1 MRNAALVIAL
11 AAAMLA
17 ACERQP
23 GQPTAAAP
31 ADGQPTP
38 AAGWTAAQ
46 SHAILA
52 KTETLRLA
60 PDTSHWTAGER
71 AAAAKLIEVGK
82 IFQDVYEAQR
92 HPQALAARAKLK
104 PGSDEARLYR
114 LSQGPI
120 ATTLDNRRVPF
131 LPVAT
136 PPPGKNVYPAD
147 LTAQDYEAYLA
158 AHADERAALSHLRSV
173 VRRADKASL
182 DRDIAKLR
190 EYPVLQSNHPGLL
203 ERLERLAASPDRAIL
218 YAAPYSLAYADE
230 MVRASRLLHDAAAAV
245 AGDDEEFAGYL
256 RNRARDLLSDD
267 YESGDAAWI
276 TGRFKNLNAQIG
288 AYETYDDELSGTRA
302 FYALNLLSRR
312 TADSDALLAGMKGIQ
327 AVEDGLPY
335 GRRKRVREDI
345 PVGVYDVVADFG
357 QSRGAN
363 TATILPNEAYLARRY
378 GRTILL
384 RANIMR
390 SPEIFGGNQSAWG
403 AVMEPAFVGHLT
415 ADSQFNRT
423 LWHEVGHY
431 LGVDRTSD
439 GRDLDVALG
448 ADGNLFEEMKADLV
462 SLFAGKQL
470 RANGYFTDDQLR
482 SHYASGVYRTLQ
494 NVRPRREQPYQS
506 MQLMQFNWFL
516 DKGVLKFD
524 PATGRLGIDDSR
536 YRPAVEGLLRE
547 VLAIQ
552 DAGDAGRADAF
563 VKRWSAWDEALH
575 GRIAKAMQDQ
585 QRYRFRI
592 VTYAAL
598 GE

>member
-1 MRNAALVIAL
+1 MRDAAFAIALIAAALTACDRPADRPNAATPVDA
-11 AAAMLA
+11 
-17 ACERQP
+17 QP
-23 GQPTAAAP
+23 AS
-31 ADGQPTP
+31 ADG
-38 AAGWTAAQ
+38 WTDAQ
-46 SHAILA
+46 SRAILD

-60 PDTSHWTAGER
+60 PDTRHWTAGER
-71 AAAAKLIEVGK
+71 SAAAKLIEVGK

-92 HPQALAARAKLK
+92 HPQALAARATLS
-104 PGSDEARLYR
+104 PNSDAAKLYR

-120 ATTLDNRRVPF
+120 VTTLDNRRVPF

-136 PPPGKNVYPAD
+136 PAPGKNVYPLD
-147 LTAQDYEAYLA
+147 LTKQEYETYLG
-158 AHADERAALSHLRSV
+158 AHPDERAALTHLRSV

-190 EYPVLQSNHPGLL
+190 QYPVLDANHPGLL
-203 ERLERLAASPDRAIL
+203 ERLETLAERPDRAVL
-218 YAAPYSLAYADE
+218 YAAPYSVAYADE
-230 MVRASRLLHDAAAAV
+230 MIRASRLLHDAAAVV
-245 AGDDEEFAGYL
+245 ADDDEEFAGYL

-276 TGRFKNLNAQIG
+276 TGRFKNVNAQIG

-302 FYALNLLSRR
+302 FYALNVLSRR
-312 TADSDALLAGMKGIQ
+312 KADSDALLTGLKGIQ
-327 AVEDGLPY
+327 AVEDSLPY
-335 GRRKRVREDI
+335 DRRKRVREDI

-384 RANIMR
+384 RVNIMR

-403 AVMEPAFVGHLT
+403 AVVEPSFASHLT

-431 LGVDRTSD
+431 LGVAQTKD

-462 SLFAGKQL
+462 SLFAGDQL
-470 RANGYFTDDQLR
+470 RANGYFSGDQLR
-482 SHYASGVYRTLQ
+482 SHYASGVYRMLQ
-494 NVRPRREQPYQS
+494 NVRPRREQPYQT

-516 DKGVLKFD
+516 DKGAIKFD
-524 PATGRLGIDDSR
+524 PATGRLAIDYDR

-547 VLAIQ
+547 VLSIQ
-552 DAGDAGRADAF
+552 DAGDARRGDAF
-563 VKRWSAWDEALH
+563 VKRWTAWDEALH
-575 GRIAKAMQDQ
+575 GRIAKAMQEQ

-598 GE
+598 DE